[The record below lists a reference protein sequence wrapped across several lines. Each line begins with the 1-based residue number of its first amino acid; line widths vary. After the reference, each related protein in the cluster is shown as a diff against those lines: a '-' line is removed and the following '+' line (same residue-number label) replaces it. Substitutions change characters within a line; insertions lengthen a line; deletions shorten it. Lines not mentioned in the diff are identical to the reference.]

1 MTSRTDDGD
10 TDAGADERKVPFRR
24 YFAFWGIGVLVVGGT
39 FLAFNLASR
48 IATVLALVIVAAFFA
63 IALSPA
69 VHWVERRLHF
79 RRSVATMTVFVIGL
93 FAFAGLVY
101 AFARPIY
108 DASNT
113 FTDDLPRI
121 IRNAEHGKGQVGHWL
136 KDIGAQQFAREN
148 LPKFRRELTNSNGL
162 VSAAGTIV
170 TGTIA
175 TLTILVLIFLML
187 LQGPRI
193 GEFLIELFPYQRA
206 NHLRR
211 VASDAARAV
220 TGYMAGNLLISL
232 IAGTAI
238 YIWLRSLFIPF
249 AFVLALWVAFA
260 DMIPLVGAILGA
272 IPTIFVALI
281 DSPGAGIA
289 TIIFFVVYQ
298 LFENHVLQTTI
309 MAKAVHLNPL
319 GVLLSVLVG
328 VELAGL
334 LGALLAIPIAGALQ
348 VIARDVWVNRR
359 EVVEEVLSIG
369 TDAADHLEELADDV
383 DRREHSHIQEPI
395 ESGSDTAPTP
405 NGPVADVEPDGRG
418 AGRAARP

>member
-1 MTSRTDDGD
+1 VTSETESRSERDGL
-10 TDAGADERKVPFRR
+10 PFRR
-24 YFAFWGIGVLVVGGT
+24 YFAFWGIGVLVVGGS
-39 FLAFNLASR
+39 FLAFTLASR
-48 IATVLALVIVAAFFA
+48 IATVLALVVVAAFFA
-63 IALSPA
+63 ISLSPA
-69 VHWVERRLHF
+69 VHWVEQRLHF
-79 RRSVATMTVFVIGL
+79 RRSVATMTVFVIGIM
-93 FAFAGLVY
+93 AFAGLIY

-113 FTDDLPRI
+113 FTGDLPRI
-121 IRNAEHGKGQVGHWL
+121 IRNAERGKGEIGHWL
-136 KDIGAQQFAREN
+136 KDIGAQKFAREN
-148 LPKFRRELTNSNGL
+148 LPKLRRQLTNSNGL
-162 VSAAGTIV
+162 VTAAGTVV

-175 TLTILVLIFLML
+175 ALTTMVLIFLML

-193 GEFLIELFPYQRA
+193 GAFLIELFPHERA

-272 IPTIFVALI
+272 VPTIFVALV
-281 DSPGAGIA
+281 DSGTGAGIA

-319 GVLLSVLVG
+319 GVLLAVLVG

-348 VIARDVWVNRR
+348 VIARDVWADRR

-369 TDAADHLEELADDV
+369 TDAAERFEDLADDV
-383 DRREHSHIQEPI
+383 TFEVGRRATSRH
-395 ESGSDTAPTP
+395 
-405 NGPVADVEPDGRG
+405 
-418 AGRAARP
+418 RAAAPASETLPGGAD

>member
-1 MTSRTDDGD
+1 MTSETD
-10 TDAGADERKVPFRR
+10 TESERGGPPFRR
-24 YFAFWGIGVLVVGGT
+24 YFAFWGIGVLVVGGS
-39 FLAFNLASR
+39 FLAFTLASR
-48 IATVLALVIVAAFFA
+48 IATVLALVVVAAFFA
-63 IALSPA
+63 IALSPP
-69 VHWVERRLHF
+69 VHWMEQRLHL
-79 RRSVATMTVFVIGL
+79 RRSVATMTVFVIGIV
-93 FAFAGLVY
+93 AIAGLIY
-101 AFARPIY
+101 AFASPIY

-113 FTDDLPRI
+113 FTGDLPRI

-136 KDIGAQQFAREN
+136 KDIGAQKFARDN
-148 LPKFRRELTNSNGL
+148 LPKLRKQLTNSNGL
-162 VSAAGTIV
+162 VSAAGTVV

-193 GEFLIELFPYQRA
+193 GAFLIELFPHDRA

-272 IPTIFVALI
+272 IPAIFVALI

-319 GVLLSVLVG
+319 GVLLAVLVG

-334 LGALLAIPIAGALQ
+334 LGALLAIPVAGALQ
-348 VIARDVWVNRR
+348 VVARDVWADRR

-369 TDAADHLEELADDV
+369 AEAADHLDDLADDV
-383 DRREHSHIQEPI
+383 SDEVGRRAASRHRSA
-395 ESGSDTAPTP
+395 APVDPEADERGTP
-405 NGPVADVEPDGRG
+405 
-418 AGRAARP
+418 RAARP

>member
-1 MTSRTDDGD
+1 MTPE
-10 TDAGADERKVPFRR
+10 TDAPSDERGLPFRR
-24 YFAFWGIGVLVVGGT
+24 YFAFWGIGVVVVGGSVLLFT
-39 FLAFNLASR
+39 LASR
-48 IATVLALVIVAAFFA
+48 VATVLALVIVAAFFA

-69 VHWVERRLHF
+69 VHWVEQRLHL
-79 RRSVATMTVFVIGL
+79 RRGIATMAVFVVGIL
-93 FAFAGLVY
+93 AFAGLVY

-136 KDIGAQQFAREN
+136 KDIGAQGWARKN
-148 LPKFRRELTNSNGL
+148 LPKFRKELTNSNGL
-162 VSAAGTIV
+162 VSAAGTVV

-193 GEFLIELFPYQRA
+193 GAFLIELFPHERA
-206 NHLRR
+206 KHLRR

-272 IPTIFVALI
+272 IPTIFVALV
-281 DSPGAGIA
+281 DSGTNAGIA
-289 TIIFFVVYQ
+289 TIAFFVVYQ

-319 GVLLSVLVG
+319 GVLLAVLVG

-348 VIARDVWVNRR
+348 VVARDVWNDRR

-369 TDAADHLEELADDV
+369 TDATQQIEHLADEV
-383 DRREHSHIQEPI
+383 T
-395 ESGSDTAPTP
+395 ESGSERVGDADSPEASEP
-405 NGPVADVEPDGRG
+405 ADDDSEPVDGRG
-418 AGRAARP
+418 STRPARP